1 MGKVKEWAYDQAEQT
16 IDDTIE
22 KIIKNEL
29 SFNKAVKLLKE
40 DKKVSIFFSNDEIE
54 MIVGHELKKE
64 FNYGNASEH

>member
-1 MGKVKEWAYDQAEQT
+1 MGKVKEWAYDLAEQT

-40 DKKVSIFFSNDEIE
+40 DKKVNVFFSDDENILFKLR
-54 MIVGHELKKE
+54 IFLPLR
-64 FNYGNASEH
+64 

>member
-1 MGKVKEWAYDQAEQT
+1 MGKVKEWAYDLAEQT

-22 KIIKNEL
+22 KIVKNDL
-29 SFNKAVKLLKE
+29 SFNEAVKLLKE

-64 FNYGNASEH
+64 LDYGNAS